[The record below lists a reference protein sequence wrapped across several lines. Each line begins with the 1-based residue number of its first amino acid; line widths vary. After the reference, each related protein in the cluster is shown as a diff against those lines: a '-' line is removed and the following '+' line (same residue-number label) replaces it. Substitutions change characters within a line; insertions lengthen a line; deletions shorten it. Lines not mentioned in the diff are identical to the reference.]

1 MKKICFIYILVICFI
16 VNGKAQNVQPNWVF
30 QTPQSGNSS
39 YVARDYILLKPG
51 FSYKANK
58 EESFHAYTNPCLLF
72 PPSDNTYARPDGTIV
87 GDASQGFVVGKIPG
101 ELNVNPS
108 GAATYTIPISCPPGI
123 NGMQPNLSLVYNSQ
137 SGNGIAG
144 WGWNLGGLSMISRV
158 PKNYYYDNEKS
169 GIIWDKYSPL
179 ALDGQR
185 LVVNGPL
192 ESSSDTIEYRTENDE
207 SNKIVGYNIT
217 AWGPKYFKVFQ
228 KDGNVL
234 EYGDPSSLASYFPIK
249 SPSLTLPNADFY
261 NLGWAIHKITDPNHN
276 FVEYIYDTNHFSGA
290 YKLGDTRLSS
300 IIYGHEEN
308 GNKQI
313 VATIYLEYD
322 DVYAAPAYID
332 GMETTNRS
340 CLKRIIVKGLDTQ
353 VLGTY
358 DLKYETERDIYHL
371 VSVKKTNADGES
383 FLPIEFT
390 WGVHSYTQEYSN
402 SMQLEETPRIR
413 ALGGEGYG
421 IRSLV
426 KYWGDIN
433 GDGIS
438 DPLVKF
444 RMEND
449 AGGVKYLWVMYRN
462 VGNGWFYYEK
472 EADFDWNADK
482 SFIFADNDNDGKDEL
497 YIEETTTTAGLS
509 YTLKCY
515 KYNNGVFGAY
525 ANGNVNIKLSADEFY
540 PKEEVYA
547 IPGDFLGNG
556 TTQFVVVV
564 GNHYIR
570 KFSIDDVFV
579 NLGYCKSIHLTDIN
593 GNGKQEL
600 MCMTDNTTNFYEYS
614 KLSNSFVR
622 IYSTN
627 AFHHKDKIYVGDF
640 NGDGNTDILRQEYIR
655 SSYRYWSI
663 WESTG
668 KSLFDSGLDQKIIS
682 RETGVDVLLLDV
694 NQDGKT
700 DILVKK
706 TNWDSGGVAE
716 SGTMQLLLNVGTTFV
731 NVLQVTKANLREFDF
746 TVYGKFDSGLNKN
759 VFVEMPFFVNTTIF
773 PHYYTFCR
781 GIKFNKILKI
791 KNAYENEYTINY
803 KNTKSPFNG
812 STNITPDANILTSL
826 PAEFEVT
833 SQITGP
839 LFNQVYTFNTPLIHK
854 QGKGFFGFKK
864 IQITDNINGRKTV
877 NENEMNTEYF
887 VTYPKSTLVTTTSNS
902 RISENTNV
910 YNFVKQQRAFRLQLQ
925 SQTQKDYLRN
935 VTVTKEYNR
944 YDDSNNPQSIVTK
957 YDNSFTETQEIKY
970 IRKGSWCANKIEKMT
985 TTKSRTGVPDDIRTQ
1000 EYAYDGK
1007 GNLLTKTE
1015 DPNTSFAVSTI
1026 YSNYDKYGNPG
1037 LITLKAGNESRS
1049 TSLAYSSTGRF
1060 ITRKTN
1066 NLLNETVTYNYD
1078 ESRSLLLSETSR
1090 LGTTTYAY
1098 DGFGRQTKVV
1108 SPDKVETVK
1117 LLKWASTGSMTG
1129 SKFYE
1134 YTETSGESPVTVWYD
1149 PMEREL
1155 GQKYYGLGGKE
1166 ITSSKEYDV
1175 KGRLYR
1181 ISEPYFSGE
1190 TVTWASTNYYDTYG
1204 RLQRSVT
1211 PLGTTSYSYSG
1222 LTTQVTSPNTTT
1234 VTVENALGETVSQT
1248 TNGKKVS
1255 YTYYASGAVKAATP
1269 EGGAPIS
1276 MEYDLVG
1283 NRTKL
1288 TDPDAGVITTVYD
1301 AWGQLKSETQSVH
1314 IGKSPVATNYTYSKG
1329 LLSKVNRQ
1337 GEVTNY
1343 DYDSNNRVSGIRMDG
1358 KHTRQFAYDR
1368 LDRVVKVVENIK
1380 NEKTYTTETVYDVFG
1395 RIKKEIYPDGY
1406 AVNNSYD
1413 SYGNLISVT
1422 DSYDNKIWQGLSANA
1437 RGQLIKSKQGNTEK
1451 TQLYDSRGLPSSIT
1465 ATGIIIMAYIFN
1477 NKGNLISRSDLL
1489 TGHKEDFVYDNM
1501 NRLTA
1506 WDVSK
1511 NNVSQVNNSINY
1523 NPTTGTITTKSDV
1536 GFTFN
1541 YGEENGKPHALT
1553 SISGKPDR
1561 IPNVAQTVTY
1571 TDFKK
1576 VKSISLGN
1584 KSLVLDYGVDEQ
1596 RRKGVFKEGNVT
1608 FTRYYSGNYEEEIS
1622 SSGKVKK
1629 IHYISGGDG
1638 LAGIYINDDGNRSFY
1653 SAYCD
1658 YQGSLL
1664 ALTDMNGV
1672 VKEKYAYDPWGN
1684 RRNPA
1689 SWKDTD
1695 TRTKFI
1701 VDRGYT
1707 LHEHLD
1713 GFGLINMNG
1722 RVYDPLLGMF
1732 LSPDPY
1738 VQAPGN
1744 WLNYNRYGYCYGN
1757 PLVYTD
1763 PNGEFFIGAIIIGAM
1778 MNAAIQG
1785 FSGNLHGGVGD
1796 FFKAAGIGAL
1806 SGAAGAGA
1814 SQLVSGAVI
1823 WGGFGGGALIGSA
1836 GGAASGFVGGAGNA
1850 WMGGASFG
1858 QGVKTGL
1865 INGGIGAITGA
1876 LAGGL
1881 FRGFSDYKN
1890 GYNFWNGSI
1899 VEELSGEQITSSVR
1913 VAEGYN
1919 SSLSAETNDEILRDR
1934 YMREFGVKEGNYGIR
1949 KITTKTSS
1957 RYGLAYENSNYVNL
1971 KSGYYVSGYAER
1983 YTSGFSKIHISPYAL
1998 GQGDVIF
2005 QAVAGHELIHAYHHF
2020 TIPGMITKF
2029 TERIAYKYT
2038 FDILSSGGYLS
2049 LARSYVQEGLMS
2061 GYWGMSP
2068 LRYQLPPF
2076 MKSMLY

>member
-1465 ATGIIIMAYIFN
+1465 ATGIIIMAYTFN

-1553 SISGKPDR
+1553 SISGKPGR

-1664 ALTDMNGV
+1664 ALTDINGV

-1689 SWKDTD
+1689 SWKDAD

-1713 GFGLINMNG
+1713 ALGLINMNG

-1757 PLVYTD
+1757 PLLYTD
-1763 PNGEFFIGAIIIGAM
+1763 PSGEIAWFIPLIIGAVVG
-1778 MNAAIQG
+1778 AY
-1785 FSGNLHGGVGD
+1785 SGGVIANEGQYNPAKWD
-1796 FFKAAGIGAL
+1796 YS
-1806 SGAAGAGA
+1806 SGKT
-1814 SQLVSGAVI
+1814 
-1823 WGGFGGGALIGSA
+1823 WGYMA
-1836 GGAASGFVGGAGNA
+1836 GGAVVGGISGTTGWAIAGSGMPMANTAAIAGSSLTNSLGTWAYTGGQTPVSISLGLASYDLKSNQWGYLGKKNNEWYENLGYGLGAMANLADFGKTSELYLNTEKKSSINHSAILEKDNSIIISEGPGQNWIEPKKVVDHYLNRFLGGSGATNEYSVHGENMVIRNINA
-1850 WMGGASFG
+1850 TTIRNYGRVLDFLTKKGKGIVPYSFLYSSCSTH
-1858 QGVKTGL
+1858 TGL
-1865 INGGIGAITGA
+1865 A
-1876 LAGGL
+1876 L
-1881 FRGFSDYKN
+1881 N
-1890 GYNFWNGSI
+1890 
-1899 VEELSGEQITSSVR
+1899 LSGIPTLFLHPYTVQASVWLWNNGITPSLIN
-1913 VAEGYN
+1913 N
-1919 SSLSAETNDEILRDR
+1919 SYHLQ
-1934 YMREFGVKEGNYGIR
+1934 NYR
-1949 KITTKTSS
+1949 
-1957 RYGLAYENSNYVNL
+1957 
-1971 KSGYYVSGYAER
+1971 
-1983 YTSGFSKIHISPYAL
+1983 
-1998 GQGDVIF
+1998 
-2005 QAVAGHELIHAYHHF
+2005 
-2020 TIPGMITKF
+2020 
-2029 TERIAYKYT
+2029 
-2038 FDILSSGGYLS
+2038 
-2049 LARSYVQEGLMS
+2049 
-2061 GYWGMSP
+2061 
-2068 LRYQLPPF
+2068 
-2076 MKSMLY
+2076 

>member
-217 AWGPKYFKVFQ
+217 VWGPKYFKVFQ

-1553 SISGKPDR
+1553 SISGKPGR

-1622 SSGKVKK
+1622 LSGKVKK

-1664 ALTDMNGV
+1664 ALTDINGV

-1689 SWKDTD
+1689 SWKDAD

-1713 GFGLINMNG
+1713 ALGLINMNG

-1757 PLVYTD
+1757 PLLYTD
-1763 PNGEFFIGAIIIGAM
+1763 PSGEIAWFIPLIIGAVVG
-1778 MNAAIQG
+1778 AY
-1785 FSGNLHGGVGD
+1785 SGGVIANEGQYNPAKWD
-1796 FFKAAGIGAL
+1796 YS
-1806 SGAAGAGA
+1806 SGKT
-1814 SQLVSGAVI
+1814 
-1823 WGGFGGGALIGSA
+1823 WGYMA
-1836 GGAASGFVGGAGNA
+1836 GGAVVGGISGTTGWAIAGSGMPMANTAAIAGSSLTNSLGTWAYTGGQTPVSISLGLASYDLKSNQWGYLGKKNNEWYENLGYGLGAMANLADFGKTSELYLNTEKKSSINHSAILEKDNSIIISEGPGQNWIEPKKVVDHYLNRFLGGSGATNEYSVHGENMVIRNINA
-1850 WMGGASFG
+1850 TTIRNYGRVLDFLTKKGKGIVPYSFLYSSCSTH
-1858 QGVKTGL
+1858 TGL
-1865 INGGIGAITGA
+1865 A
-1876 LAGGL
+1876 L
-1881 FRGFSDYKN
+1881 N
-1890 GYNFWNGSI
+1890 
-1899 VEELSGEQITSSVR
+1899 LSGIPTLFLHPYTVQASVWLWNNGITPSLIN
-1913 VAEGYN
+1913 N
-1919 SSLSAETNDEILRDR
+1919 SYHLQ
-1934 YMREFGVKEGNYGIR
+1934 NYR
-1949 KITTKTSS
+1949 
-1957 RYGLAYENSNYVNL
+1957 
-1971 KSGYYVSGYAER
+1971 
-1983 YTSGFSKIHISPYAL
+1983 
-1998 GQGDVIF
+1998 
-2005 QAVAGHELIHAYHHF
+2005 
-2020 TIPGMITKF
+2020 
-2029 TERIAYKYT
+2029 
-2038 FDILSSGGYLS
+2038 
-2049 LARSYVQEGLMS
+2049 
-2061 GYWGMSP
+2061 
-2068 LRYQLPPF
+2068 
-2076 MKSMLY
+2076 